1 MATATFENLSKQ
13 IDMLSYS
20 DRIRLLERIVRSL
33 NVPKDR
39 KKTQTSNP
47 EDVFGIWKER
57 DITIESIR
65 EKAWNRLSIE
75 V

>member
-1 MATATFENLSKQ
+1 MATATYENLSKQ

-20 DRIRLLERIVRSL
+20 DRIRLLDKIVRSL

-65 EKAWNRLSIE
+65 EKAWGRK
-75 V
+75 

>member
-1 MATATFENLSKQ
+1 MATATYENLSKQ

-20 DRIRLLERIVRSL
+20 DRIRLLDKIVRSL